1 MVTIV
6 ASDEDSLG
14 ANGFSRYRDKEA
26 EECNF
31 QHGCVEG
38 FLKNDVRLQN
48 GFVLYY
54 EL

>member
-1 MVTIV
+1 MAAII
-6 ASDEDSLG
+6 AFDEDSLG
-14 ANGFSRYRDKEA
+14 ANGFSRYCDKEA

-31 QHGCVEG
+31 HGCVEG